1 MKQVRRNSPM
11 GKPRKIPI
19 MRPSLPPLDLYIQRL
34 ERIWK
39 SRMLSNFGENA
50 RELEQKA
57 QKYLGNKHVRAAAS
71 CDVALIL
78 GISALSLPKGGKC
91 IVTPFTFN
99 STVNAIIW
107 NGLKPDFV
115 DIDEQTFNLDPT
127 CVRKA
132 IKKETIAIVATH
144 VFGNPCKIK
153 ELKEIANEHSLPLIF
168 DAAHAYGSV
177 YHGKKVGTFGDIE
190 AFSMSGTKLVTAGE
204 GGLITTTKPE
214 IISKFEMLRNYGF
227 YGDYNSHYVGMNG
240 KISELNAALGCLTID
255 SIESSV
261 RRRNEI
267 ASQYV
272 KLLGESDF
280 LHFQY
285 VDSECRSA
293 YKDFGVRI
301 SRGRKKVEGQLKSK
315 SIQTKRYFLPAHWMD
330 AFSRF
335 KTRPLPQTDRLY
347 GEILCLPIYNEMSDS
362 EVERVCRVVTGK
374 DGCNRDWR

>member
-1 MKQVRRNSPM
+1 MKQVRRNSTM
-11 GKPRKIPI
+11 GKPKRIPI
-19 MRPSLPPLDLYIQRL
+19 MKPSLPPLDLYIQRL

-57 QKYLGNKHVRAAAS
+57 RRYLGNKHVRAAAS

-107 NGLKPDFV
+107 NGLKPDFA

-132 IKKETIAIVATH
+132 IKKETSAIVATH
-144 VFGNPCKIK
+144 VSGNPCKIK
-153 ELKEIANEHSLPLIF
+153 ELREIANEHSLPLIF
-168 DAAHAYGSV
+168 DAAHAYGSI

-190 AFSMSGTKLVTAGE
+190 VFSMSGTKLVTAGE
-204 GGLITTTKPE
+204 GGLIATTKPE

-255 SIESSV
+255 GIEKAV
-261 RRRNEI
+261 KRRNEI

-272 KLLGESDF
+272 ESLCGSSDMK
-280 LHFQY
+280 FQC
-285 VDSECRSA
+285 VNPDCRSA
-293 YKDFGVRI
+293 YKDFGIRI
-301 SRGRKKVEGQLKSK
+301 SRGRDKLEKRLNSK
-315 SIQTKRYFLPAHWMD
+315 SIQTKRYFLPAHWMK
-330 AFSRF
+330 AFSEF
-335 KTRPLPQTDRLY
+335 KTRPLPKTDKVY

-362 EVERVCRVVTGK
+362 EVKRVCQVIKAK
-374 DGCNRDWR
+374 DI